1 MGRPRNSRPQLTRD
15 SLGRSVDG
23 RDIRSRGGIMSHR
36 RTAGSLLLV
45 WVLAACASTGFL
57 MAKPKVTLFGPA
69 YPPRDSTAEIEVFQS
84 QKPDRPYQEIARI
97 EVGDTDD
104 NWSMKQ
110 ILIKAREIGA
120 DAVIIV
126 GRSGAYGVGVPVGS
140 GVYAASEEYGMV
152 AIAIR
157 FRR

>member
-1 MGRPRNSRPQLTRD
+1 
-15 SLGRSVDG
+15 
-23 RDIRSRGGIMSHR
+23 MSHR
-36 RTAGSLLLV
+36 RTAGLLLLAGAV
-45 WVLAACASTGFL
+45 AACASTGFL
-57 MAKPKVTLFGPA
+57 MAKPKVTLFGPT
-69 YPPRDSTAEIEVFQS
+69 YPPKDSTAAIEVFQS
-84 QKPDRPYQEIARI
+84 QKPDRPYQELARI

-126 GRSGAYGVGVPVGS
+126 GRSGVHGVGVPAGS
-140 GVYAASEEYGMV
+140 AVYAASGEYGMV

-157 FRR
+157 YRH

>member
-1 MGRPRNSRPQLTRD
+1 MA
-15 SLGRSVDG
+15 
-23 RDIRSRGGIMSHR
+23 HR
-36 RTAGSLLLV
+36 RTARLLL
-45 WVLAACASTGFL
+45 LAGAVAGCASTGFL
-57 MAKPKVTLFGPA
+57 MARPKVTLFGPA
-69 YPPRDSTAEIEVFQS
+69 YPPKDSTATIEVFQS

-126 GRSGAYGVGVPVGS
+126 GRSGVYGVGAPVGS
-140 GVYAASEEYGMV
+140 AVYAASEEYGMV

-157 FRR
+157 FKP

>member
-1 MGRPRNSRPQLTRD
+1 MRHG
-15 SLGRSVDG
+15 
-23 RDIRSRGGIMSHR
+23 
-36 RTAGSLLLV
+36 RTAGLLLIAGV
-45 WVLAACASTGFL
+45 VGACASTGFL
-57 MAKPKVTLFGPA
+57 MAKPKVTLFGPM
-69 YPPRDSTAEIEVFQS
+69 YPPKDSTAAIEVFQS

-126 GRSGAYGVGVPVGS
+126 GRSGVQGVGVPAGS
-140 GVYAASEEYGMV
+140 AVYAVSEAYGMV

-157 FRR
+157 YKP